1 MPVVDW
7 KVQGDA
13 TGSGECA
20 CVLGEAR
27 GDVRPPEF
35 SRVLVGD
42 GDGAETI
49 GDSLVALDAW
59 GLGRMKDEEDGI

>member
-1 MPVVDW
+1 
-7 KVQGDA
+7 
-13 TGSGECA
+13 
-20 CVLGEAR
+20 VLGEAK

-59 GLGRMKDEEDGI
+59 GLGGMKEEEEGI